1 MPGMPRNRVET
12 EQLFK
17 NALEKFESDRIDIA
31 TPEKT
36 AGTPRPARTL
46 DLGSASLA
54 STIWLAHFL
63 PAPRH
68 HIRIHDPYYRYSS
81 HAWYILK
88 PITIVLYNVSSTR
101 KSSI

>member
-1 MPGMPRNRVET
+1 MPRNRVET

-54 STIWLAHFL
+54 STVWLAHFL
-63 PAPRH
+63 PAPCQ
-68 HIRIHDPYYRYSS
+68 HIRIHDLYYKYSS
-81 HAWYILK
+81 HACYIPK
-88 PITIVLYNVSSTR
+88 PITIVLYNVTSMR
-101 KSSI
+101 NYSI